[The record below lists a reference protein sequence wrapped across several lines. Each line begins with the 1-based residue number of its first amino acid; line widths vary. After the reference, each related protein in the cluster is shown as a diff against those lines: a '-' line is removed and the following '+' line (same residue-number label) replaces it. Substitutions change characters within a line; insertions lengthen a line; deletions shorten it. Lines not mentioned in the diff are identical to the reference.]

1 MRADQE
7 QHGGST
13 PYRTS
18 TRGMAPPLVTT
29 DFLVQ
34 DDGKGSLVIQTHMCG
49 TLTY

>member
-1 MRADQE
+1 MV
-7 QHGGST
+7 GLPLT
-13 PYRTS
+13 VPPP
-18 TRGMAPPLVTT
+18 RGMAPPLVTT